1 MIRVTVFLEE
11 AKANA
16 KIWRQQVQRN
26 SKREGSLEGC
36 GGGFNFIL
44 AAGGNH

>member
-16 KIWRQQVQRN
+16 KIWREQVQRN
-26 SKREGSLEGC
+26 SKHEGSLEGC
-36 GGGFNFIL
+36 DGGFNFIL
-44 AAGGNH
+44 AGEGNH